1 MLATVWLHDGRVSG
15 RVHSYVSMP
24 ITHLITETNRVH
36 IDLPH
41 IGRPSAVAAILAI
54 VTSAFL
60 AGCGQPA
67 SPPAQPAPAAR
78 AARPANADKS
88 TITIQCP
95 PRGAFGNGPTYYSQF
110 YEDYILGYVF
120 KDQKSG
126 FYVDVGANDPDVS
139 SVTKYFYR
147 AGWRGIN
154 IEPIPELVEKLN
166 KSRPEDTNKGVAISD
181 RPGELTFYKGVSASG
196 LSTLSPKIAASH
208 RAKGF
213 EFTKIKIPVTTLN
226 AVLDEHAKDKP
237 EITFLN
243 VDVEGFEKQVLSGI
257 DFKRYHPRVIMAES
271 TAPLTEV
278 ATHQLWESILIGN
291 GYILAIDDGLN
302 RYYVHGSEEGLLP
315 KFIEADFCV
324 RRDKLEKRIRLDG
337 FKPRYRTTS
346 IISSNR
352 RGDSDVWRMR
362 RRPVA
367 RAG

>member
-1 MLATVWLHDGRVSG
+1 
-15 RVHSYVSMP
+15 MP
-24 ITHLITETNRVH
+24 ITPLTAPPTDTNRVR
-36 IDLPH
+36 INPFRR
-41 IGRPSAVAAILAI
+41 GRPSAFAAIFAMVTSAILA
-54 VTSAFL
+54 
-60 AGCGQPA
+60 GCREPA
-67 SPPAQPAPAAR
+67 KPRSEPVPAAPTAAPAT
-78 AARPANADKS
+78 ADKS
-88 TITIQCP
+88 TTTIQCP
-95 PRGAFGNGPTYYSQF
+95 TRGAFGNGPTYYSQF

-126 FYVDVGANDPDVS
+126 FYVDVGANDPDKS
-139 SVTKYFYR
+139 TVTKYFYL

-181 RPGELTFYKGVSASG
+181 RPGTLTFYKGVKASG

-257 DFKRYHPRVIMAES
+257 DFKRYQPRVIMAES
-271 TAPLTEV
+271 TAPLTEK
-278 ATHQLWESILIGN
+278 ATHQLWESILIDN
-291 GYILAIDDGLN
+291 GYIFAMDDGLN
-302 RYYVHGSEEGLLP
+302 RYYVHSSQESLLP

-324 RRDKLEKRIRLDG
+324 LRDKLDKRLHLDG
-337 FKPRYRTTS
+337 FEPR
-346 IISSNR
+346 
-352 RGDSDVWRMR
+352 
-362 RRPVA
+362 
-367 RAG
+367 